1 MKKMIELLEKLD
13 QVERAGGSLKYL
25 SLTNSGFRNINDG
38 QSEPNDNQY
47 MCEIIWPEIGNFATV
62 DRCYTKWDITRE
74 GALEKALNALFKEHK
89 DDIILHKNNK
99 GNWEKGFKLN

>member
-1 MKKMIELLEKLD
+1 MIELLEKLD

>member
-1 MKKMIELLEKLD
+1 MNKMIELLEKLD

-47 MCEIIWPEIGNFATV
+47 MCEIIWPETGNFATV
-62 DRCYTKWDITRE
+62 DYCFTKWDTTRE
-74 GALEKALNALFKEHK
+74 GALEKALDALFKEHGK
-89 DDIILHKNNK
+89 DICLHKNN
-99 GNWEKGFKLN
+99 LNPLITNKK